1 MQEKTSAKPRISGE
15 EIQEIIDKRVEQLIQ
30 KEQAEAVESN
40 DSDGDSAAKKRKRL
54 FVQKRQKKKNM
65 KKILSNLII
74 NYYRLEFI
82 LGSIVC

>member
-54 FVQKRQKKKNM
+54 FVQKRQKK
-65 KKILSNLII
+65 
-74 NYYRLEFI
+74 
-82 LGSIVC
+82 